1 MLITLLLFVRATY
14 IWMLCFTHMPF
25 VVNRTFNVTLT
36 KIFHQQKYLSEK
48 NSSVA
53 VFERVDPEVSGST
66 VTSVSSGQR
75 SIMVATQRWHWPSA
89 PTDRW
94 KWKQGEREIQELQ
107 GQPLSSNKHCTR
119 LCQRWSQKSEPMA
132 QKECRSYCELQ
143 KKQGENKVAI
153 RK

>member
-53 VFERVDPEVSGST
+53 VFERVDPEVAGST
-66 VTSVSSGQR
+66 VAFVSSGQS
-75 SIMVATQRWHWPSA
+75 SIVAATQR
-89 PTDRW
+89 
-94 KWKQGEREIQELQ
+94 
-107 GQPLSSNKHCTR
+107 
-119 LCQRWSQKSEPMA
+119 
-132 QKECRSYCELQ
+132 
-143 KKQGENKVAI
+143 
-153 RK
+153 